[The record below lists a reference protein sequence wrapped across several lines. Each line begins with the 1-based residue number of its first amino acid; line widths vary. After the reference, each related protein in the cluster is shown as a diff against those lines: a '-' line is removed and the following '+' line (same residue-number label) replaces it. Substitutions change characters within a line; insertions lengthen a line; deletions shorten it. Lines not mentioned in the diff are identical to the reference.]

1 MFYSVCLGN
10 PTPCLFLSERC
21 IWLPKTAVKRQAFL
35 RDHSALFLVI
45 AQFFTHLRCLIAA
58 MIEIAPQI
66 TRIQSEEAVMFFC
79 CCLFGIF
86 VLHQASTG
94 TACCCPAHH
103 RGEST
108 ALLLGAEALSLC
120 GSVLR
125 KCITVQTELTHWEH
139 RPEQPWV
146 DMPMYYPLGRRQST
160 SPGQDCTRKWGVMLC
175 PTNQFT
181 LETGIQNSV

>member
-66 TRIQSEEAVMFFC
+66 TRIQSEEAVMFFLL
-79 CCLFGIF
+79 LFIWHICPAPSQYRNCMLLSCTPQRRKHRAAAGSWGNVPLWF
-86 VLHQASTG
+86 CTSQVYNCSDWAHSLGAQTWAALSWHANVLSFRKASKHLSWTGLHQEMG
-94 TACCCPAHH
+94 CN
-103 RGEST
+103 
-108 ALLLGAEALSLC
+108 ALSD
-120 GSVLR
+120 
-125 KCITVQTELTHWEH
+125 
-139 RPEQPWV
+139 QPVYTW
-146 DMPMYYPLGRRQST
+146 DWYT
-160 SPGQDCTRKWGVMLC
+160 K
-175 PTNQFT
+175 
-181 LETGIQNSV
+181 

>member
-66 TRIQSEEAVMFFC
+66 TRIQSEEAVMFFFVVVYLAYLSC
-79 CCLFGIF
+79 TKPVQELHAV
-86 VLHQASTG
+86 VLH
-94 TACCCPAHH
+94 TAEEKAPRCCWEHCPFVVLYLQVYNCSDWAH
-103 RGEST
+103 S
-108 ALLLGAEALSLC
+108 LGAQTWAALSWHAN
-120 GSVLR
+120 VLSFG
-125 KCITVQTELTHWEH
+125 KASKHLSWTGLHQEMGCNALSD
-139 RPEQPWV
+139 QPVYTW
-146 DMPMYYPLGRRQST
+146 DWYT
-160 SPGQDCTRKWGVMLC
+160 K
-175 PTNQFT
+175 
-181 LETGIQNSV
+181 

>member
-35 RDHSALFLVI
+35 RNHSALFLVI

-66 TRIQSEEAVMFFC
+66 TRIQSEEAVMFFLL
-79 CCLFGIF
+79 LFIW
-86 VLHQASTG
+86 HI
-94 TACCCPAHH
+94 CPAPSQYRNCMLLSCTLQRRKH
-103 RGEST
+103 R
-108 ALLLGAEALSLC
+108 AAA
-120 GSVLR
+120 GSIVPLWFCTC

-175 PTNQFT
+175 ATNQFT